1 MGVRFPHA
9 GPILLWRYFMAL
21 SSYNID
27 GDVTID
33 SRGVGDILPG
43 IGVYAPN
50 IETIQGQMITAT
62 LEIDEFQMSHMDDV
76 DMKNKVLNSLVNELI
91 AAKCIEFTKQQDVAT
106 NTLTVRARI
115 FATPDNQVRLIREAT
130 K

>member
-1 MGVRFPHA
+1 
-9 GPILLWRYFMAL
+9 MAL

-33 SRGVGDILPG
+33 SRGVGDISPG

-91 AAKCIEFTKQQDVAT
+91 AAKCIEFTKQEDYA
-106 NTLTVRARI
+106 NDEIIIRARI
-115 FATPDNQVRLIREAT
+115 FVTPNDDVQLIR
-130 K
+130 KVQK